1 MSRGSDGTKPEKTI
15 KNQKQWR
22 PSLNPHSS
30 QWLYGWRIR
39 DSVVAHLACSYRN
52 TSDRMVILRCI
63 GPEQFFL
70 ERVVFPFELLSF
82 QCPPSSVVKIWT
94 HGLGGPELVET
105 VNAGDLLN
113 EAASQPAQS
122 AQPAQLEALPSSR
135 SYVPGLL
142 DGELP
147 WATAS

>member
-1 MSRGSDGTKPEKTI
+1 M
-15 KNQKQWR
+15 
-22 PSLNPHSS
+22 
-30 QWLYGWRIR
+30 
-39 DSVVAHLACSYRN
+39 ACSYRN

-113 EAASQPAQS
+113 EAASQPAQA
-122 AQPAQLEALPSSR
+122 AQPAQLEALTSSR
-135 SYVPGLL
+135 SYAPGLL

>member
-1 MSRGSDGTKPEKTI
+1 M
-15 KNQKQWR
+15 
-22 PSLNPHSS
+22 
-30 QWLYGWRIR
+30 
-39 DSVVAHLACSYRN
+39 ACSYRN

-113 EAASQPAQS
+113 EAPTQPAPT
-122 AQPAQLEALPSSR
+122 AQIEALTNSR
-135 SYVPGLL
+135 GFVPDLL
-142 DGELP
+142 GGELP